1 MNGSKKMEEPDI
13 LRRPSQFLRLKV
25 LLNLRNKRKRRRNNL
40 KRRNNQ
46 RKNNP
51 RRRNPRNK
59 NKNQLQLLKNQ
70 RKRRRLILLIY
81 FLPHH
86 STSMTIRDNSLPTK
100 MISQDKSNISLI
112 MSMSMDGLFG
122 LSSMKRLKE
131 KESNYLRPITP

>member
-59 NKNQLQLLKNQ
+59 NKIRKSRRYSKPETKEEKKAANPLDLLPPSPFNLDDY
-70 RKRRRLILLIY
+70 KR
-81 FLPHH
+81 
-86 STSMTIRDNSLPTK
+86 
-100 MISQDKSNISLI
+100 
-112 MSMSMDGLFG
+112 
-122 LSSMKRLKE
+122 
-131 KESNYLRPITP
+131 